1 MGWIQEAYYPSWQQS
16 LRVDRE
22 VFRRQSAHQEILI
35 FDNADLGRVLMLDGL
50 VQATERD
57 EFIYH
62 ESLVNLAWAS
72 HAAARRVLVIGGGDG
87 GCLREL
93 VRHADLEA
101 IDLVE
106 IDAAVI
112 DASRRHLPSIHAGAF
127 DDRRVRV
134 VIDDGSAFLER
145 SSETYDLMLVDAP
158 DPIGAGAALFTEAFY
173 RACRRRLGAAGVLAA
188 QFGNPL
194 LDEAGQARSAARL
207 ASAFPAVAFALAP
220 VATYLGGAL
229 AIALAGDQP
238 PIRRREPAHALRWYD
253 AGRHDGM
260 RLLGAALDPSP
271 GTVPHLPGV
280 ANGSVALPHAMR
292 AH

>member
-1 MGWIQEAYYPSWQQS
+1 MSWVREAYYPSWQQS
-16 LRVDRE
+16 LRMDRE
-22 VFRRQSAHQEILI
+22 VFRQQSPHQEILI

-72 HAAARRVLVIGGGDG
+72 HPAARRALVIGGGDG

-112 DASRRHLPSIHAGAF
+112 DASRRHLPSIHRGAF
-127 DDRRVRV
+127 DDRRVRT
-134 VIDDGSAFLER
+134 VIDDGAAFLER
-145 SSETYDLMLVDAP
+145 SGETYDLVLVDAP
-158 DPIGAGAALFTEAFY
+158 DPVGAGAALFTETFY
-173 RACRRRLGAAGVLAA
+173 RACRRCLGAAGVLAA

-194 LDEAGQARSAARL
+194 LDAAGQERCAGRL
-207 ASAFPAVAFALAP
+207 AMAFPAVAFALAP

-229 AIALAGDQP
+229 AIALAGEQP
-238 PIRRREPAHALRWYD
+238 PVRRRDPAHALRWYD
-253 AGRHDGM
+253 AERHDGM
-260 RLLGAALDPSP
+260 RLLGAALDPGP
-271 GTVPHLPGV
+271 GSRPSLPGRP
-280 ANGSVALPHAMR
+280 AGPAHALPAMQT
-292 AH
+292 H

>member
-1 MGWIQEAYYPSWQQS
+1 MSWVREAYYPSWQQS
-16 LRVDRE
+16 LRMDRE

-72 HAAARRVLVIGGGDG
+72 HPAARRALVIGGGDG

-93 VRHADLEA
+93 ARHADLEA

-112 DASRRHLPSIHAGAF
+112 DASRRHLPSIHRGAF
-127 DDRRVRV
+127 DDPRVRT
-134 VIDDGSAFLER
+134 VIDDGAAFLER
-145 SSETYDLMLVDAP
+145 SGETYDLILVDAP
-158 DPIGAGAALFTEAFY
+158 DPVGAGAALFTETFY
-173 RACRRRLGAAGVLAA
+173 RACRRRLDEAGVLAA

-194 LDEAGQARSAARL
+194 LDEDAQARSAARL
-207 ASAFPAVAFALAP
+207 ALAFPAVAFALVP

-229 AIALAGDQP
+229 AIALAGERP
-238 PIRRREPAHALRWYD
+238 PVRRREPTHVLRWYD
-253 AGRHDGM
+253 AQRHDGM

-271 GTVPHLPGV
+271 GAVPHLPGLPAGPV
-280 ANGSVALPHAMR
+280 AVPQPMR

>member
-1 MGWIQEAYYPSWQQS
+1 MGWVREAYYPSWQQS
-16 LRVDRE
+16 LRMDRE
-22 VFRRQSAHQEILI
+22 VFRRRSAHQEILI

-72 HAAARRVLVIGGGDG
+72 HPAARRALVIGGGDG

-93 VRHADLEA
+93 VRHADIEA

-106 IDAAVI
+106 IDASVI
-112 DASRRHLPSIHAGAF
+112 EASRRHLPTIHAGAF
-127 DDRRVRV
+127 DDRRVRI
-134 VIDDGSAFLER
+134 VIDDGAAFLER
-145 SSETYDLMLVDAP
+145 SSETYDLLLVDAP

-173 RACRRRLGAAGVLAA
+173 RSCRRRLGDGGVLAA

-194 LDEAGQARSAARL
+194 LDEVGQACSAARL
-207 ASAFPAVAFALAP
+207 AMAFPAVAFALVP

-229 AIALAGDQP
+229 AIALAGGRP
-238 PIRRREPAHALRWYD
+238 LIRQREPAHGLRWYD
-253 AGRHDGM
+253 AARHDGM
-260 RLLGAALDPSP
+260 HLLGAALDRVSCAPAHP
-271 GTVPHLPGV
+271 PRR
-280 ANGSVALPHAMR
+280 ANGSVAAPQPMP